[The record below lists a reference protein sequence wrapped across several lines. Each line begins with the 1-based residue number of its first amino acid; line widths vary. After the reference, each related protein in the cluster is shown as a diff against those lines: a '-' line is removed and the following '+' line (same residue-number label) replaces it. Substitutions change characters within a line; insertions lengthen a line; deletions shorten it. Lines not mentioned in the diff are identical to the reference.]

1 MDKNTYFMRKAIEI
15 ARLGITTGNGPFGAI
30 VVKNDVIIGSGSNS
44 VVNST
49 DPTAHA
55 EIVAIRKACDTLK
68 THVLEGSVI
77 YSSCEP
83 CPMCLAAIWWARID
97 KIFYG
102 SSRLDAQNI
111 GFDDNA
117 IYKEIASPL
126 DKRSLPIQQILKE
139 EAQTVFR
146 QWANYSE
153 KTMY

>member
-68 THVLEGSVI
+68 NT
-77 YSSCEP
+77 
-83 CPMCLAAIWWARID
+83 R
-97 KIFYG
+97 
-102 SSRLDAQNI
+102 
-111 GFDDNA
+111 
-117 IYKEIASPL
+117 
-126 DKRSLPIQQILKE
+126 
-139 EAQTVFR
+139 T
-146 QWANYSE
+146 
-153 KTMY
+153 